1 MASKKPKIRPRK
13 PPSTKP
19 AMNIDDFVNQG
30 SEAPTDVQKRPET
43 SGIVTRAK
51 GKTRRRM
58 TIYFDPEV
66 AEKLVEYCEEEGRE
80 ISKYVNSLVK
90 RELGK

>member
-13 PPSTKP
+13 PSKAAPV
-19 AMNIDDFVNQG
+19 MNIDDFVNQG
-30 SEAPTDVQKRPET
+30 SEASTDVQKRPET

-66 AEKLVEYCEEEGRE
+66 AEKLVEHCEEEGRE

-90 RELGK
+90 KGLGK